1 MTAVPARRQRG
12 AALLALVAVIM
23 VGGLWWL
30 LVALTPVN
38 RLSLEREHNARVL
51 AIAKQAVLGWV
62 VANAADTA
70 DPNPGKLPC
79 PEALGNFTLNPPAA
93 MEGVV
98 QGFCA
103 GAATAVGRLPWKSLG
118 IDKPHDASGEV
129 LWLVVAAGWKRPN
142 NTAPEPALGLNSN
155 SPDVLTVDGKANAA
169 VAAIIAPGRR
179 LNMAPNAD
187 QVAQNCAAG
196 WQARTTFPPVNSL
209 EYLECFSVAGASL
222 RTNVVHNAVTEVSN
236 DQIVLITAAEVM
248 AAIEPV
254 VAKRIESTVVPQLT
268 AMYAAAE
275 WGTTAANPILP
286 FPALFAN
293 PQTSTYRGASTEQE
307 GLLPLTSN
315 CATAGDPRCEQG
327 APFVTWNTAGGAI
340 SVTKRSGTANITASS
355 CAAST
360 ASSVSCTVTYSRT
373 CGGLGCILGCACPA
387 TLEASVLASANNI
400 GMSMRTFTETPIT
413 GFSGALVSSNRT
425 IGTTGAA
432 AIDVRGNLPSDTCTA
447 FSIFGLLFPCTAG
460 GTATLTVPITVFPDH
475 PLVSPAPTDAWYW
488 YIGNNWH
495 QLTYYAVSPA
505 HLPSGAVHN
514 CTTPANCITVK
525 MAGTGDLTNR
535 KAVLVLAGRSVN
547 GSARP
552 SSTLAN
558 YLEGGNSS
566 TLDRTFAHDRF
577 GKAFNDRVISVANY

>member
-209 EYLECFSVAGASL
+209 
-222 RTNVVHNAVTEVSN
+222 
-236 DQIVLITAAEVM
+236 
-248 AAIEPV
+248 
-254 VAKRIESTVVPQLT
+254 